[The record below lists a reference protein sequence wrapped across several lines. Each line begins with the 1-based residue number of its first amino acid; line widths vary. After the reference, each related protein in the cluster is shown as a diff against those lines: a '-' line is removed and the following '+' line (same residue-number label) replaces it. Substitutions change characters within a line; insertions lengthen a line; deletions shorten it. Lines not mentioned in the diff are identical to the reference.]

1 MWTNVK
7 HLVTQDQG
15 IISKQKQWN
24 SAFTGGKNNLKFR
37 MIMEQVFF
45 FTADAFWKQGSANI
59 ACK

>member
-45 FTADAFWKQGSANI
+45 SPLMLFENKVVQI
-59 ACK
+59 